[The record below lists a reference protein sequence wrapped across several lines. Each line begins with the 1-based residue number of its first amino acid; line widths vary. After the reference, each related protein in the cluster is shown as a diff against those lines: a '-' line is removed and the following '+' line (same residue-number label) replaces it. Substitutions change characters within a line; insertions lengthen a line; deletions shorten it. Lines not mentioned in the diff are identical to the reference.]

1 MKCNACGAGLPALGR
16 AGLAPQLAAGW
27 FVTLA
32 IVVGPLLFLG
42 EVDVDP
48 LHYLG
53 FLAAY
58 VVISNLFTPSY
69 DASDLGW
76 GGGTIDNPFSHTDD

>member
-1 MKCNACGAGLPALGR
+1 
-16 AGLAPQLAAGW
+16 
-27 FVTLA
+27 
-32 IVVGPLLFLG
+32 GPLLFLG

-76 GGGTIDNPFSHTDD
+76 GGGTIDNPFSHTDDQNRFLRNLAFFLFPGKLVWWTLRLTWAAIGRAGR